1 MSRRRRALGRGLGSL
16 LPTSSEA
23 QLDARLVPVDQIR
36 PNPYQPRIEMDEEAL
51 AELADS
57 IRTHGVLEPIIVRPS
72 GDGYELVVGERR
84 WRAAQQAGKSEIPA
98 VVRDM
103 TDQEAAVVALVENL
117 QREDL
122 NPIEEAKAFKRLL
135 ELDMTQ
141 EEVAAQVGKSRP
153 AVANSLRLLTL
164 PPDVQDLISTGQL
177 SVGHAKVLLGVDS
190 PEQREIVLQQVLEN
204 QLTVRQMEELVRS
217 LPERGTPRTRKR
229 HAVKEAT
236 AKDPVWADFEE
247 RLAEAL
253 GTRVKVQPQPEGKG
267 GRIVIE
273 FYGYEDIGRLLELI
287 VPRGT

>member
-16 LPTSSEA
+16 LPTGTES
-23 QLDARLVPVDQIR
+23 QLDARLVPVDDIE
-36 PNPYQPRIEMDEEAL
+36 PNRYQPRTEMDEDAL
-51 AELADS
+51 ADLAES

-72 GDGYELVVGERR
+72 GNGYELVVGERR
-84 WRAAQQAGKSEIPA
+84 WRAARQAGLSEIPA
-98 VVRDM
+98 VVRDL

-122 NPIEEAKAFKRLL
+122 NPIEEAKAFRRLL
-135 ELDMTQ
+135 ELNLTQ
-141 EEVAAQVGKSRP
+141 EEVAAQVGRSRS

-164 PPDVQDLISTGQL
+164 PADVQALIGRGEL

-190 PEQREIVLQQVLEN
+190 PVHRDAILQQVLEN
-204 QLTVRQMEELVRS
+204 GLTVRQAEELVRN
-217 LPERGTPRTRKR
+217 LPSRRARTGR
-229 HAVKEAT
+229 HRRTEST
-236 AKDPVWADFEE
+236 AAANKDPVWIDFEE

-253 GTRVKVQPQPEGKG
+253 GTKVRVQPQGQG

-273 FYGYEDIGRLLELI
+273 FYGHEDIGRLLELI